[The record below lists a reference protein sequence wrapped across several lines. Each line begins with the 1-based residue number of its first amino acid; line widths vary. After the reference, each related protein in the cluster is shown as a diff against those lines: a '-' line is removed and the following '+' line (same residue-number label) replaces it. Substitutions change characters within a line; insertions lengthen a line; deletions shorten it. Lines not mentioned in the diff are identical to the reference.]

1 MNEGRLVGEELDG
14 YELPSGACLET
25 ILNFLQLSRVSFVEL
40 GNTQAILLW
49 NFRLED
55 DLRFL

>member
-1 MNEGRLVGEELDG
+1 MNEGRLVVEELDG
-14 YELPSGACLET
+14 CVRPSGACLET
-25 ILNFLQLSRVSFVEL
+25 ILNFLQLSRVSFLEL

-55 DLRFL
+55 DLHLL